1 MRVLAFFANSLL
13 SLLLNNYFC
22 AAVKCCLD
30 VQGFGNVGSFA
41 AGLYHEQGGS
51 VIAVSD
57 VSSAVVNK
65 DGLDIPALRHHIK
78 EGNKLKDF
86 PGGSSIPKDDIFC
99 VPCDILVPAAIGGV
113 ITKENAGGIDCKY
126 IIEAA
131 NGPTTPEGDKIL
143 QDKGVTILPD
153 IFCNGGG
160 VTVSFFEW
168 VQNLQNFK
176 WDEDDVNG
184 KLERQMQLA
193 FGRMWEA
200 QKERGC
206 SLRTAAF
213 IKALQRVARA
223 AVHRGFD

>member
-1 MRVLAFFANSLL
+1 MFRGF
-13 SLLLNNYFC
+13 
-22 AAVKCCLD
+22 
-30 VQGFGNVGSFA
+30 QGFGNVGAFA
-41 AGLYHEQGGS
+41 ADLFHEKGGS

-57 VSSAVVNK
+57 VSSAIINTS
-65 DGLDIPALRHHIK
+65 GLDIPALRNHIR
-78 EGNKLKDF
+78 EGKKLQEF
-86 PGGSSIPKDDIFC
+86 PGGSSIAKEDIFS

-113 ITKENAGGIDCKY
+113 ITSETAKVVDCKY

-143 QDKGVTILPD
+143 QDKGVTVLPD

-176 WDEDDVNG
+176 WDEDDVNK